1 MKDSKEY
8 QDLLGSQ
15 IALRKQLKEIN
26 HTLEQLDFDQI
37 YAETKV
43 HLGKYYKTIE
53 KYHPKSHSYH
63 HVYLIKEE
71 DMRLSVKSLNVSYWE
86 DNDDDFFD
94 INTCGGFYI
103 NDYGGETPFEERYVE
118 VTKQEFM
125 KALEHV
131 KSLIRV
137 I

>member
-1 MKDSKEY
+1 MKDIKKY
-8 QDLLGSQ
+8 QDLLDSQ
-15 IALRKQLKEIN
+15 IQLRNQMKEIAKA
-26 HTLEQLDFDQI
+26 LEQMDAD
-37 YAETKV
+37 EMHTKISV
-43 HLGKYYKTIE
+43 HLGKFYRTIE

-71 DMRLSVKSLNVSYWE
+71 DMRISFHTLNVSYWE
-86 DNDDDFFD
+86 DNTDDFFD

-103 NDYGGETPFEERYVE
+103 DDHSEEPFEERYVE
-118 VTKQEFM
+118 VAKEEFV